1 MFRGIDTPLVHDLL
15 RSKSAGRAAALHQ
28 DMTRGTKIMPYIT
41 NMTHRSWNDVYRF
54 VITLH
59 KGEQWRFRKFSCSI
73 TSLSDQETCTAL
85 I

>member
-41 NMTHRSWNDVYRF
+41 NMTLRSWNDVDRI
-54 VITLH
+54 VI
-59 KGEQWRFRKFSCSI
+59 SI
-73 TSLSDQETCTAL
+73 KASSENLASFGARSPL
-85 I
+85 